1 MRKAKHTLRGKQAKP
16 AEEGQDNRLR
26 KSLGVAPV
34 TIVHRDSQ
42 LRITWSYNAQQDQ
55 PIAGLLGCLP
65 EETYLDEQ
73 AAALRTFYE
82 PVLTH
87 GETAHTVIELTRRKD
102 NKARQLELFAQ
113 PLRDKSGNICGI
125 SCTAYDVTQIAA
137 TKRQLSARKTQLR
150 LALNAASMGDW
161 QYDVST
167 EQLHYSNSYARLYG
181 LPEQQGP
188 STYDVFSQRLSK
200 ADLELTRAAFVEA
213 VSKRENK
220 VIREFSIMWPDGT
233 QRWISSRGQ
242 VQYEG
247 DKPVRIIG
255 IDMDITKEK
264 RTQQLLEQA
273 NNDLEQFAFAASHDL
288 KEPVRTISSLASLLE
303 RHLKTNLDHTTQRY
317 IDQIHRGTKQMERL
331 IMGLLE
337 FAQSAYADL
346 EWEEVDLQEMLLEVL
361 ELLESSI
368 TETDSNITYDALP
381 KVRCNR
387 LMLSNTLQNLISN
400 AIKFRHEHKPPRVH
414 VSAQYH
420 GEQWLISIKDNGLG
434 IAEGLH
440 QQIFQPFHRSKR
452 DQDRPGSGLG
462 LALCKRVIERHGG
475 RIWVES
481 KPRGG
486 STFYFTLPV
495 GEKAADL
502 SRQRK
507 Q

>member
-1 MRKAKHTLRGKQAKP
+1 MHKAKQTLQGKQAKSS
-16 AEEGQDNRLR
+16 EEGQDNRLR

-55 PIAGLLGCLP
+55 PIAGFSGSFP

-73 AAALRTFYE
+73 AAALRAFYE

-87 GETAHTVIELTRRKD
+87 GETVHTVIELTRRQD
-102 NKARQLELFAQ
+102 NKTRQLELFAQ

-125 SCTAYDVTQIAA
+125 SCTAYDVTELAA
-137 TKRQLSARKTQLR
+137 TKRQLSARKTQLY
-150 LALNAASMGDW
+150 LALNAANMGDW
-161 QYDVST
+161 LYDVST
-167 EQLHYSNSYARLYG
+167 EQMHYSSSYARLYG

-188 STYDVFSQRLSK
+188 STYDIFSQRLSK
-200 ADLELTRAAFVEA
+200 ADLELTRAAFEEA

-220 VIREFSIMWPDGT
+220 VVREFSIMWPDGT

-242 VQYEG
+242 VQYE
-247 DKPVRIIG
+247 DDQPVRIIG
-255 IDMDITKEK
+255 IDMDITEEK

-288 KEPVRTISSLASLLE
+288 KEPIRTISSLASLLE
-303 RHLKTNLDHTTQRY
+303 KHLRTGLDNTAQRY
-317 IDQIHRGTKQMERL
+317 IDQIHRGTKQMEHL

-337 FAQSAYADL
+337 FAQSSYADL
-346 EWEEVDLQEMLLEVL
+346 EWEEVDLQEVLLEVL

-368 TETDSNITYDALP
+368 TETGCIITYDVLP

-387 LMLSNTLQNLISN
+387 LMLSNALQNLLSN
-400 AIKFRHEHKPPRVH
+400 AIKFHHEHKAPIVH
-414 VSAQYH
+414 MSAQH
-420 GEQWLISIKDNGLG
+420 RDEQWLINIKDNGLG
-434 IAEGLH
+434 IAEELH

-462 LALCKRVIERHGG
+462 LALCQRVIERHGG

-481 KPRGG
+481 KPGAG

-495 GEKAADL
+495 GEKAEDL

-507 Q
+507 H